1 MLKKTIKY
9 VDFNGV
15 EREEDF
21 WFNLMESEITEME
34 LSKQGGLTESIKR
47 IVQTQDG
54 PKIIE
59 IFKEIILKAYG
70 EKSEDGRRFI
80 KSKELS
86 EAFSQTNAYSNLFM
100 ELSMD
105 DKAAAEFIN
114 GIVPPE
120 ISEQNQKPELEV
132 VPNND

>member
-9 VDFNGV
+9 MDFNGV

-105 DKAAAEFIN
+105 DKSAAEFIN

-120 ISEQNQKPELEV
+120 MSEQNQKPELEV

>member
-1 MLKKTIKY
+1 MLRKTIKY

-120 ISEQNQKPELEV
+120 MSEQNQKPELEI

>member
-120 ISEQNQKPELEV
+120 MSEQNQKPELEV

>member
-9 VDFNGV
+9 VDFKGV

-21 WFNLMESEITEME
+21 LFNLMESEITEME

-47 IVQTQDG
+47 IVKTQDG

-120 ISEQNQKPELEV
+120 MSEQNQKPELEV

>member
-47 IVQTQDG
+47 IVKTQDG

-120 ISEQNQKPELEV
+120 MSEQNQKPELEV

>member
-15 EREEDF
+15 ERDEDF
-21 WFNLMESEITEME
+21 WFNLMESEMTEME

-120 ISEQNQKPELEV
+120 MSEQNQKPELEV

>member
-21 WFNLMESEITEME
+21 WFNLMESEMTEME

-120 ISEQNQKPELEV
+120 MSEQNQKPELEV

>member
-1 MLKKTIKY
+1 MLRKTIKY

-70 EKSEDGRRFI
+70 EMSEDGRRFI

-120 ISEQNQKPELEV
+120 MSEQNQKPELEV

>member
-54 PKIIE
+54 PKFIE

-80 KSKELS
+80 KSKVLS
-86 EAFSQTNAYSNLFM
+86 T
-100 ELSMD
+100 
-105 DKAAAEFIN
+105 
-114 GIVPPE
+114 
-120 ISEQNQKPELEV
+120 
-132 VPNND
+132 

>member
-9 VDFNGV
+9 VDFNGI

-59 IFKEIILKAYG
+59 SFKEIILKAYG

-120 ISEQNQKPELEV
+120 MSEQNQKPELEV